1 MSSGLS
7 SEEEGVIN
15 TVELALDWGLEVT
28 EEMLEVYER
37 LIERRQRLEE
47 GWRQQ
52 SGVGV
57 EKADGDCQGQQ
68 SRAVNSVCIAT
79 GGSMGEDGRIEILTK
94 YADAKARVKYL
105 RQSISKLEE
114 QDYKLMTTDQ
124 GLVSDVVAC
133 GKKRCKPLKTV
144 RITGYDIKR
153 AGKVSVKLTEERCR
167 LRLLEEEL
175 LELLTQAEEYIE
187 SIEDIE
193 IRNILSLYYIEDMT
207 WVQVAAGM
215 NDLYGRKGKKAYT
228 DSACRHKHDRF
239 FQKN

>member
-1 MSSGLS
+1 MQ
-7 SEEEGVIN
+7 EAE
-15 TVELALDWGLEVT
+15 
-28 EEMLEVYER
+28 
-37 LIERRQRLEE
+37 
-47 GWRQQ
+47 RQQ
-52 SGVGV
+52 SERDVG
-57 EKADGDCQGQQ
+57 EAMEACQGQQ

-133 GKKRCKPLKTV
+133 GKKRCKSLKTV

-153 AGKVSVKLTEERCR
+153 AGRVSVKLTEERCR

-239 FQKN
+239 FEKI

>member
-1 MSSGLS
+1 
-7 SEEEGVIN
+7 
-15 TVELALDWGLEVT
+15 
-28 EEMLEVYER
+28 
-37 LIERRQRLEE
+37 
-47 GWRQQ
+47 
-52 SGVGV
+52 
-57 EKADGDCQGQQ
+57 
-68 SRAVNSVCIAT
+68 
-79 GGSMGEDGRIEILTK
+79 MGEDGRIEILTK
-94 YADAKARVKYL
+94 YADARARVKYL

-153 AGKVSVKLTEERCR
+153 AGSVSVKLTEERCR

-215 NDLYGRKGKKAYT
+215 NDLYNRKGRKTYT
-228 DSACRHKHDRF
+228 EDSCRKKHDRF
-239 FQKN
+239 FEKKL